1 MRKKVERYILRQEG
15 VSIHKENDSGS
26 TYYKVGSQKIRVSDH
41 QNFAFTAPNTLEV
54 LLPSNTSNIILVI
67 GGRFAIVDYVRF
79 KEFIRT
85 FTFIALY
92 TKPINMPKPEK
103 PVITRLDPSVI
114 TGLDPSGLTEKQI
127 AGLKNLI
134 SIYRTQNSGR
144 K

>member
-26 TYYKVGSQKIRVSDH
+26 TYYKVGSQRIRVSDH
-41 QNFAFTAPNTLEV
+41 QNCAFSVPNTLEV
-54 LLPSNTSNIILVI
+54 LLPGNTGSIILVI

-103 PVITRLDPSVI
+103 PVIT
-114 TGLDPSGLTEKQI
+114 GLDPSGLTEKQI

-134 SIYRTQNSGR
+134 SLYRAQNSGR

>member
-1 MRKKVERYILRQEG
+1 M
-15 VSIHKENDSGS
+15 
-26 TYYKVGSQKIRVSDH
+26 
-41 QNFAFTAPNTLEV
+41 
-54 LLPSNTSNIILVI
+54 VI

-103 PVITRLDPSVI
+103 VVI
-114 TGLDPSGLTEKQI
+114 TGLDPTGLTEKQI

-134 SIYRTQNSGR
+134 SSYRAQNNMR

>member
-41 QNFAFTAPNTLEV
+41 QNFTFTAPNTLEV

-92 TKPINMPKPEK
+92 TKPINMSKPEK
-103 PVITRLDPSVI
+103 PVI

-134 SIYRTQNSGR
+134 NLYRAQNSGR

>member
-15 VSIHKENDSGS
+15 VSIQKENDSGS
-26 TYYKVGSQKIRVSDH
+26 TYYKVGSQRIRVSDH
-41 QNFAFTAPNTLEV
+41 QTFAFSVPNTLEV
-54 LLPSNTSNIILVI
+54 LLPGNTSSIILVI

-103 PVITRLDPSVI
+103 PVIT
-114 TGLDPSGLTEKQI
+114 GLDPSGLTEKQI

-134 SIYRTQNSGR
+134 SLYRAQNSGR

>member
-41 QNFAFTAPNTLEV
+41 QNCAFSAPNTLEV
-54 LLPSNTSNIILVI
+54 LLPGNTGSILLVI
-67 GGRFAIVDYVRF
+67 GGRLAIVDYVRF

-85 FTFIALY
+85 FTFVAFY
-92 TKPINMPKPEK
+92 TKPINMPKAEK
-103 PVITRLDPSVI
+103 PVI

-134 SIYRTQNSGR
+134 SIYRTQHRGR
-144 K
+144 N

>member
-15 VSIHKENDSGS
+15 VSIQKENDSGS

-41 QNFAFTAPNTLEV
+41 QNCAFSIPNTLEV
-54 LLPSNTSNIILVI
+54 LLPGNTGNIILVI

-79 KEFIRT
+79 KKFIRT

-103 PVITRLDPSVI
+103 PVIT
-114 TGLDPSGLTEKQI
+114 GLDPSGLTEKQI

-134 SIYRTQNSGR
+134 SLYRTQNSGR

>member
-15 VSIHKENDSGS
+15 VSIQKENDSGS
-26 TYYKVGSQKIRVSDH
+26 TYYKVGSQRIRVSDH
-41 QNFAFTAPNTLEV
+41 QTFAFSVPNTLEV
-54 LLPSNTSNIILVI
+54 LLPGNTDNIILVI

-103 PVITRLDPSVI
+103 VVI

-127 AGLKNLI
+127 AYLKSLI
-134 SIYRTQNSGR
+134 GNYRAQNNRG

>member
-15 VSIHKENDSGS
+15 VSIQKENDSGS
-26 TYYKVGSQKIRVSDH
+26 TYYKVGSQRIRVSDH
-41 QNFAFTAPNTLEV
+41 QTFAFSVPNTLEV
-54 LLPSNTSNIILVI
+54 LLPGNTDNIILVI
-67 GGRFAIVDYVRF
+67 GGRFAIMDYVRF

-103 PVITRLDPSVI
+103 VVQSVT
-114 TGLDPSGLTEKQI
+114 TGLDSSGLTKKQI
-127 AGLKNLI
+127 TYLKSLI
-134 SIYRTQNSGR
+134 GNYRAQNNRG

>member
-26 TYYKVGSQKIRVSDH
+26 TYYKVGSQRIRVSDH
-41 QNFAFTAPNTLEV
+41 QTFAFSVPNTLEV
-54 LLPSNTSNIILVI
+54 LLPGNTGNIILVI

-103 PVITRLDPSVI
+103 VVI

-127 AGLKNLI
+127 AHLKSLI
-134 SIYRTQNSGR
+134 GNYRAQNNRG

>member
-15 VSIHKENDSGS
+15 VSIQKENDSGS
-26 TYYKVGSQKIRVSDH
+26 TYYKVGSQRIRVSDH
-41 QNFAFTAPNTLEV
+41 QNCAFSVPNTLEV
-54 LLPSNTSNIILVI
+54 LLPGNTDNIILVI

-103 PVITRLDPSVI
+103 VVI

-127 AGLKNLI
+127 AHLKSLI
-134 SIYRTQNSGR
+134 GNYRAQNNRG

>member
-15 VSIHKENDSGS
+15 VSIQKENDSGS
-26 TYYKVGSQKIRVSDH
+26 IYYKVGGQRIRVSDH
-41 QNFAFTAPNTLEV
+41 KACAFSDPNTLEV
-54 LLPSNTSNIILVI
+54 LLPGNTGNIILVI

-103 PVITRLDPSVI
+103 VVKPST
-114 TGLDPSGLTEKQI
+114 TGLDSSGLTEKQI
-127 AGLKNLI
+127 AGLKSLI
-134 SIYRTQNSGR
+134 SSYRAQNSGR

>member
-15 VSIHKENDSGS
+15 VSIQKENDSGS
-26 TYYKVGSQKIRVSDH
+26 TYYKVGSQRIRVSDH
-41 QNFAFTAPNTLEV
+41 QTFAFSVPNTLEV
-54 LLPSNTSNIILVI
+54 LLPGNTDNIILVI

-103 PVITRLDPSVI
+103 PVIT
-114 TGLDPSGLTEKQI
+114 GLDPSGLTEKQI

-134 SIYRTQNSGR
+134 SLYRTQNSGR

>member
-15 VSIHKENDSGS
+15 ISIQKEHDSGS
-26 TYYKVGSQKIRVSDH
+26 TYYKVGSQRIRVSDH
-41 QNFAFTAPNTLEV
+41 QNCAFSVPNTLEV
-54 LLPSNTSNIILVI
+54 LLPGNTGGIILVI

-103 PVITRLDPSVI
+103 VVKSVI
-114 TGLDPSGLTEKQI
+114 TGLDPTGLTEKQI
-127 AGLKNLI
+127 AGLKSLI
-134 SIYRTQNSGR
+134 SSYRSQNNRR

>member
-15 VSIHKENDSGS
+15 VSLQKEHDSGS
-26 TYYKVGSQKIRVSDH
+26 TYYKVGSQRIRVSDH
-41 QNFAFTAPNTLEV
+41 QNCAFSSPNTLEV
-54 LLPSNTSNIILVI
+54 LLPGNTDNIILVI

-103 PVITRLDPSVI
+103 VVI
-114 TGLDPSGLTEKQI
+114 TGLDPSDLTEKQI
-127 AGLKNLI
+127 AYLKNLI
-134 SIYRTQNSGR
+134 SNYRAQNNRG

>member
-1 MRKKVERYILRQEG
+1 MKKQVERYILRQEG
-15 VSIHKENDSGS
+15 VSIQKEHDSGS
-26 TYYKVGSQKIRVSDH
+26 TYYKVGSQRIRVSDH
-41 QNFAFTAPNTLEV
+41 QSCAFSVPNTLEV
-54 LLPSNTSNIILVI
+54 LLPGNTGNIILVI

-103 PVITRLDPSVI
+103 PVIT
-114 TGLDPSGLTEKQI
+114 GLDPSGLTEKQI

-134 SIYRTQNSGR
+134 SLYRTQNSGR

>member
-26 TYYKVGSQKIRVSDH
+26 TSYKVGSQRIRVSDH
-41 QNFAFTAPNTLEV
+41 QTFAFSVPNTLEV
-54 LLPSNTSNIILVI
+54 LLPGNTDNIILVI

-103 PVITRLDPSVI
+103 PVIT
-114 TGLDPSGLTEKQI
+114 GLDPSGLTEKQI

-134 SIYRTQNSGR
+134 SLYRTQNSGR

>member
-41 QNFAFTAPNTLEV
+41 QNCAFSVPNTLEV
-54 LLPSNTSNIILVI
+54 LLPGNTDNIILVI

-103 PVITRLDPSVI
+103 VVI

-127 AGLKNLI
+127 AHLKSLI
-134 SIYRTQNSGR
+134 GNYRAQNNRG

>member
-15 VSIHKENDSGS
+15 VSIHKEHDSGS
-26 TYYKVGSQKIRVSDH
+26 TYYKVGSQRIRVSDH
-41 QNFAFTAPNTLEV
+41 HNCAFSVPNTLEV
-54 LLPSNTSNIILVI
+54 LLPGNTGNIILVI
-67 GGRFAIVDYVRF
+67 GGRFAIVDYIKF

-103 PVITRLDPSVI
+103 VVI
-114 TGLDPSGLTEKQI
+114 TGLDPTGLTEKQI

-134 SIYRTQNSGR
+134 SSYRAQNSGR

>member
-41 QNFAFTAPNTLEV
+41 QNFTFTAPNTLEV

-92 TKPINMPKPEK
+92 TKPINMPKPKKVVK
-103 PVITRLDPSVI
+103 PVI
-114 TGLDPSGLTEKQI
+114 TGLDSSGLTEK
-127 AGLKNLI
+127 
-134 SIYRTQNSGR
+134 
-144 K
+144 

>member
-15 VSIHKENDSGS
+15 VSIQKENDSGS
-26 TYYKVGSQKIRVSDH
+26 TYYKVGSQRIRVSDH
-41 QNFAFTAPNTLEV
+41 QTFAFSVPNTLEV
-54 LLPSNTSNIILVI
+54 LLPGNTDNIILVI

-103 PVITRLDPSVI
+103 VVI
-114 TGLDPSGLTEKQI
+114 TGLDTSGLTEKQI
-127 AGLKNLI
+127 AGLKSTI
-134 SIYRTQNSGR
+134 SLYRAQNNER

>member
-15 VSIHKENDSGS
+15 VSIQKEHDSGS
-26 TYYKVGSQKIRVSDH
+26 TYYKVGSQRIRVSDH
-41 QNFAFTAPNTLEV
+41 QNCAFSVPNTLEV
-54 LLPSNTSNIILVI
+54 LLPGNTGSIILVI
-67 GGRFAIVDYVRF
+67 GGRFATVDYVRF

-103 PVITRLDPSVI
+103 VVKLVI
-114 TGLDPSGLTEKQI
+114 TGLDSSGLTEKQI

-134 SIYRTQNSGR
+134 SSYRAQNSGR

>member
-15 VSIHKENDSGS
+15 VSIQKENDSGS
-26 TYYKVGSQKIRVSDH
+26 TYYKVGSQRIRVSDL
-41 QNFAFTAPNTLEV
+41 QTFAFSVPNTLEV
-54 LLPSNTSNIILVI
+54 LLPGNTDNIILVI

-103 PVITRLDPSVI
+103 VVI

-127 AGLKNLI
+127 AHLKSLI
-134 SIYRTQNSGR
+134 GNYRAQNNRG

>member
-15 VSIHKENDSGS
+15 VSIQKENDSGS
-26 TYYKVGSQKIRVSDH
+26 TYYKVGSQRIRVSDH
-41 QNFAFTAPNTLEV
+41 QTFAFSVPNTLEV
-54 LLPSNTSNIILVI
+54 LLPGNTDNIILVI

-103 PVITRLDPSVI
+103 VVI
-114 TGLDPSGLTEKQI
+114 TGLDTSDLTEKQI
-127 AGLKNLI
+127 AGLKSTI
-134 SIYRTQNSGR
+134 SLYRAQNNER

>member
-26 TYYKVGSQKIRVSDH
+26 TYYKVGSQRIRVSDH
-41 QNFAFTAPNTLEV
+41 QTFAFSVPNTLEV
-54 LLPSNTSNIILVI
+54 LLPGNTDNIILVI

-103 PVITRLDPSVI
+103 VVI

-127 AGLKNLI
+127 AHLKSLI
-134 SIYRTQNSGR
+134 GNYRAQNNRG

>member
-15 VSIHKENDSGS
+15 VSIQKEHDSGS

-41 QNFAFTAPNTLEV
+41 QNFAFSAPNTLEV
-54 LLPSNTSNIILVI
+54 LLPGNTGSIILVI
-67 GGRFAIVDYVRF
+67 GGRFAIVDYIKF
-79 KEFIRT
+79 KEFIRI

-103 PVITRLDPSVI
+103 VVKPVI
-114 TGLDPSGLTEKQI
+114 TGLDSSGLTEKQI

-134 SIYRTQNSGR
+134 SSYRAQNSGR

>member
-15 VSIHKENDSGS
+15 VSIQKENDSGS
-26 TYYKVGSQKIRVSDH
+26 IYYKVGSQRIRVSDH
-41 QNFAFTAPNTLEV
+41 KACAFSDPNTLEV
-54 LLPSNTSNIILVI
+54 LLPGNTGNIILVI

-92 TKPINMPKPEK
+92 TKPINIPKPEK
-103 PVITRLDPSVI
+103 VVKPST
-114 TGLDPSGLTEKQI
+114 TGLDSSGLTEKQI
-127 AGLKNLI
+127 AGLKSLI
-134 SIYRTQNSGR
+134 SSYRAQNSGR

>member
-1 MRKKVERYILRQEG
+1 MRKKVERYIQRQEG
-15 VSIHKENDSGS
+15 VSIQKENDSGS
-26 TYYKVGSQKIRVSDH
+26 TYYKVGSQRIRVSDH
-41 QNFAFTAPNTLEV
+41 QNCAFSVPNTLEV
-54 LLPSNTSNIILVI
+54 LLPGNTDNIILVI

-103 PVITRLDPSVI
+103 VVI

-127 AGLKNLI
+127 AYLKSLI
-134 SIYRTQNSGR
+134 GNYRAQNNRG

>member
-15 VSIHKENDSGS
+15 VSIQKENDSGS
-26 TYYKVGSQKIRVSDH
+26 IYYKVGSQRIRVSDH
-41 QNFAFTAPNTLEV
+41 KACAFSDPNTLEV
-54 LLPSNTSNIILVI
+54 LLPGNTGNIILVI

-103 PVITRLDPSVI
+103 IVQTVT

>member
-15 VSIHKENDSGS
+15 VSIQKEHDSGS
-26 TYYKVGSQKIRVSDH
+26 TYYKVGSQRIRVSDH
-41 QNFAFTAPNTLEV
+41 QNCAFSVPNTLEV
-54 LLPSNTSNIILVI
+54 LLPGNTGNIILVI
-67 GGRFAIVDYVRF
+67 GGRFTIVDYIKF

-103 PVITRLDPSVI
+103 VVKSVI
-114 TGLDPSGLTEKQI
+114 TGLDPTGLTEKQI
-127 AGLKNLI
+127 AGLKSLI
-134 SIYRTQNSGR
+134 SSYRSQNNRR